1 MEQAWNTEF
10 LNNTAPVDGQAEQT
24 IKVEDYKNL
33 QSEFTK
39 SRQSEIDLAI
49 KLARKDK
56 SEILNIK
63 DYKIQSK
70 VIKELYG
77 LDNLEDVKLIHWEEF
92 YKEKETED
100 GDDSDELTKIRNE
113 LKLLKYSQ
121 NKSELENSFE
131 EFKKENKDLFLSEWA
146 EERLKEELKYISS
159 ELPTKERIKRAAKV
173 VFAISPTDAAY
184 LSLVQKVWTSG
195 EAKSEGWIQKQTI
208 EDAFKDIFKK

>member
-10 LNNTAPVDGQAEQT
+10 LNNTASWDGQAEQT

-100 GDDSDELTKIRNE
+100 EDGSDELTKI
-113 LKLLKYSQ
+113 
-121 NKSELENSFE
+121 
-131 EFKKENKDLFLSEWA
+131 
-146 EERLKEELKYISS
+146 
-159 ELPTKERIKRAAKV
+159 
-173 VFAISPTDAAY
+173 
-184 LSLVQKVWTSG
+184 
-195 EAKSEGWIQKQTI
+195 WITN
-208 EDAFKDIFKK
+208 